1 MIDQIICF
9 VIGVFIG
16 AFVSIFTLSLMA
28 VSRRSD
34 ESGVDEGEVLDR
46 LKKGFEEELKKR
58 AKENDK

>member
-34 ESGVDEGEVLDR
+34 TSGVDEVLD
-46 LKKGFEEELKKR
+46 EVEKR
-58 AKENDK
+58 VKENDK